1 MKILTLDNISYNI
14 EKIPEYVDDSLRFSV
29 LDNSNPEDPDHF
41 FIPLIF
47 LESFNAPAAVL
58 QIGDFKIK
66 MPLDWK
72 MLIGEAGQ
80 SEMHVLPITSLNDRG
95 FDAFTFNPLASV
107 KPDFYPIDVVD
118 IYTEVKWY
126 FPKIKSGQML
136 AVPLENKSNPVCAYF
151 VKDISRQCE
160 QVDYGSVW

>member
-1 MKILTLDNISYNI
+1 MNYKIIGKYIKEVDFRIPNPKTFFLISK
-14 EKIPEYVDDSLRFSV
+14 E
-29 LDNSNPEDPDHF
+29 
-41 FIPLIF
+41 
-47 LESFNAPAAVL
+47 
-58 QIGDFKIK
+58 IGNYKIK

-80 SEMHVLPITSLNDRG
+80 SEMRVLPITSLNDRG
-95 FDAFTFNPLASV
+95 FDAFTFNPLSSP
-107 KPDFYPIDVVD
+107 KPDFHPIDVVD

-136 AVPLENKSNPVCAYF
+136 AVPLNNGPNPVCAYF